1 MSSSSS
7 SHVINDNISLKRSP
21 LVLLLKDLFQRYPG
35 LDHDVVERI
44 VIETKCDPDLAT
56 ERLSQATESSG
67 VHYSHTAYSS
77 RVTDSMFLDA
87 VGQSRPRTEMKV
99 YRLDHESPRN

>member
-7 SHVINDNISLKRSP
+7 SHVASDKISLKRSP
-21 LVLLLKDLFQRYPG
+21 MIILLTDLFERYPG
-35 LDHDVVERI
+35 VDHEVVERI

-56 ERLSQATESSG
+56 ERLTQVTESSG
-67 VHYSHTAYSS
+67 IRYGQRTYNSS
-77 RVTDSMFLDA
+77 TVTESRFLDA

-99 YRLDHESPRN
+99 YRLDHE